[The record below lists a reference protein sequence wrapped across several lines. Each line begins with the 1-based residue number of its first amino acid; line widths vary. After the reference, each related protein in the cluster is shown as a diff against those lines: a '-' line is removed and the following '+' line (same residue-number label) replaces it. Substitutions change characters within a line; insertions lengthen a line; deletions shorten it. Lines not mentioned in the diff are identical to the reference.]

1 MKLNSGYKI
10 FLSVLLFTVI
20 SCSSNN
26 TIKLV
31 RDYNELKLD
40 LLDEILVYFDENNII
55 NTLPFYTLYSYPY
68 YISLELDDI
77 KLKRAFI
84 YSISPFESLS
94 TFRSNS
100 LLIYDLDIIIGED
113 QSLFAIVGVFQR
125 NENNEDRYYNLTF
138 IYTENE
144 WILIDSKNKKRKN
157 DYFLNSDETVD

>member
-84 YSISPFESLS
+84 YSISPL
-94 TFRSNS
+94 
-100 LLIYDLDIIIGED
+100 
-113 QSLFAIVGVFQR
+113 
-125 NENNEDRYYNLTF
+125 
-138 IYTENE
+138 
-144 WILIDSKNKKRKN
+144 
-157 DYFLNSDETVD
+157 